1 MTDKKISEL
10 PTITGASLSGSDLI
24 PIVDVSSNATSKV
37 TRAEFFKN
45 ITGNVGIG
53 TSTPA
58 EKLDVAGN
66 IKVADGGTIYSN
78 QNLTLSADQDNDN
91 AASVINFNVDGS
103 EVADFNNAGYL
114 RFNKDAF
121 GGAGI
126 CNQQESY
133 ALNLGGG
140 SNAVNT
146 GLNISLSGSTHAI
159 ASAGFLMRDT
169 TAVKYGWSRSL
180 DAHYWL
186 TGGSERLRITSTGN
200 VGIGTSTPGSKLS
213 IVGLPTSSAGL
224 SSGDIW
230 NDGGTLKIV

>member
-37 TRAEFFKN
+37 TRDEFFKN

-103 EVADFNNAGYL
+103 
-114 RFNKDAF
+114 
-121 GGAGI
+121 
-126 CNQQESY
+126 
-133 ALNLGGG
+133 
-140 SNAVNT
+140 
-146 GLNISLSGSTHAI
+146 
-159 ASAGFLMRDT
+159 
-169 TAVKYGWSRSL
+169 
-180 DAHYWL
+180 
-186 TGGSERLRITSTGN
+186 
-200 VGIGTSTPGSKLS
+200 
-213 IVGLPTSSAGL
+213 
-224 SSGDIW
+224 
-230 NDGGTLKIV
+230 